1 MGAPLFAASGR
12 EILWDRLAAWSRNW
26 TAAGFGAVH
35 ILGRSRQICDSAMSM
50 AAVTSCEV
58 RPPLSPEARA
68 ADYSTIGFLAPNE
81 LPDLPRKQDKPAM
94 APLFRKLGA
103 GSSSFSL
110 VFIRP
115 EMCNH
120 CPQSHAEVV
129 AGIKAGTCHGNAFT
143 GLTKV
148 IGVPSRMQAVDL
160 HSSAD
165 VCKVHAPPPYCSEY
179 EACLLPSVPITGHLP
194 KHPLHPQ
201 PR

>member
-1 MGAPLFAASGR
+1 
-12 EILWDRLAAWSRNW
+12 
-26 TAAGFGAVH
+26 
-35 ILGRSRQICDSAMSM
+35 MSM

-58 RPPLSPEARA
+58 RPPLSPEADATGKGFCDHRLYDMLGLYYARA

-103 GSSSFSL
+103 GSSLFSL

-165 VCKVHAPPPYCSEY
+165 VCKVQAPPPYCSEY